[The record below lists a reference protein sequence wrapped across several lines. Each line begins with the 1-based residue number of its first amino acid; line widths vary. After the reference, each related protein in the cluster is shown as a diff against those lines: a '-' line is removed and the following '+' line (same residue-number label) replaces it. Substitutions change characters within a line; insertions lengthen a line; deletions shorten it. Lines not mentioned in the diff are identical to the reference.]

1 MALSQ
6 TAFQRPESDR
16 KPVARTPQPVIREMT
31 YQLDYLGVTE
41 KVEAAYEDR
50 DKPVG
55 QQKMVNRVEFKF
67 AVVLPGADEAQAK
80 LEAMEPGDDRDLA
93 QAAFNKKFRDKG
105 HGRFFWMTC
114 NQSMSRG
121 GNGKKASNAYLV
133 IRGLLNDGQ
142 DLTDDQMRNAA
153 ALVNEL
159 ELENPR
165 PQFYGYIS
173 ADGGKNKLVKIA
185 GRVPEDEKLPSWR
198 QMERLADPREATL
211 DDPTIVCEETGVR
224 VYGFPVERDGAE
236 VWYSN
241 KEFAEAQRQKYGK
254 VLSNELHRK
263 RVRQARQAEA
273 ATAQASGE
281 EKMPF

>member
-6 TAFQRPESDR
+6 TAFQRDNTR
-16 KPVARTPQPVIREMT
+16 KPAARTPQTVIREMT

-41 KVEAAYEDR
+41 KREAAYEDR
-50 DKPVG
+50 DKPAD
-55 QQKMVNRVEFKF
+55 QQKMVDRIEFKF
-67 AVVLPGADEAQAK
+67 AVVLPGADAAQAA
-80 LEAMEPGDDRDLA
+80 LEAMEPGEDRELA

-105 HGRFFWMTC
+105 HGRFFWITC

-133 IRGLLNDGQ
+133 IRGLLNEGN
-142 DLTDDQMRNAA
+142 DLTDEQMRNAT
-153 ALVNEL
+153 ALVNAL
-159 ELENPR
+159 ESENPR
-165 PQFYGYIS
+165 PQFFGYIS
-173 ADGGKNKLVKIA
+173 ADNGKNKLMKIA
-185 GRVPEDEKLPSWR
+185 GRVPEDERLPSWR

-211 DDPTIVCEETGVR
+211 DDPTIVCSETGVR
-224 VYGFPVERDGAE
+224 LYGFPVERDGAE

-241 KEFAEAQRQKYGK
+241 KEFAAMQVEKYGK

-263 RVRQARQAEA
+263 RVREGRKAEA
-273 ATAQASGE
+273 QTAAANGE